1 MDTQTILKEE
11 ELNDL
16 VLDIAKEQ
24 LVLLNAAITYWD
36 LTFSKEFKKY
46 KKKWTLRKLKP
57 NWSSGL
63 RTGLR

>member
-11 ELNDL
+11 ELDDL

-36 LTFSKEFKKY
+36 LTFSKEFKKC
-46 KKKWTLRKLKP
+46 TTV
-57 NWSSGL
+57 S
-63 RTGLR
+63 